1 MRYQYTLGFILAST
15 LASVEGLPVKYQN
28 LFKRTEILK
37 IHDINGHEHT
47 YQITPKASSGMT
59 QSIFTVEGNPNLLV
73 KKGVTRL
80 EAMITEA
87 YEPRTI
93 IGTEA
98 VEDLLKSGGPKA
110 KVEQTATGA
119 HGGTSAAASGA
130 STQSPKDKFKSDL
143 NAVAAA
149 VRKLGPNP
157 RLLEL
162 SRAYL
167 PITQPKNWH
176 MIMPK
181 VGIPIRD
188 LPEFEAALE
197 ALPGEHKA
205 EMERKCQEYVHSHV
219 LPAIHAAL
227 TGWYTTV
234 HTALGQHIRFKDFK
248 ISHFR
253 FIPGQGE
260 TLQARMID
268 FGISDINPTD
278 ATPNENID
286 AKLWEDACL
295 GLNLSNTP
303 SEKAPSDK
311 APSDKA
317 PSQKSGNVGHGP
329 AGEIPTTSA
338 ASQHGHSVPPV
349 TNTPATNHPGMQEPP
364 PSEPMAI
371 PHTHATTTTGSG
383 SNEGS
388 TGSSPKCS
396 NCWGL
401 CSC

>member
-1 MRYQYTLGFILAST
+1 
-15 LASVEGLPVKYQN
+15 YQN
-28 LFKRTEILK
+28 LFKRAETLT

-47 YQITPKASSGMT
+47 CQITPKASGGIT
-59 QSIFTVEGNPNLLV
+59 QSIFTVEGDPNLLV

-110 KVEQTATGA
+110 KVEQTATGS

-143 NAVAAA
+143 NAVAVA

-157 RLLEL
+157 MPPTL
-162 SRAYL
+162 SKVYA
-167 PITQPKNWH
+167 PIKTPKNWH

-188 LPEFEAALE
+188 LPAFEAALE
-197 ALPGEHKA
+197 APPGEGKTHLEGVCKA
-205 EMERKCQEYVHSHV
+205 YVGSHV

-227 TGWYTTV
+227 TGWYTAV
-234 HTALGQHIRFKDFK
+234 HAALGQHIRFKDFK

-303 SEKAPSDK
+303 SEKAASDK

-338 ASQHGHSVPPV
+338 AGQHGHSVPPV

-371 PHTHATTTTGSG
+371 PHTHATTTTGNGNNDRSA
-383 SNEGS
+383 
-388 TGSSPKCS
+388 GSSPKCR